1 MTGIQAG
8 AMRAVITGPVG
19 LPLAGCRTDR
29 YSDGI
34 KDELYARA
42 VVIEGT
48 EPVALVTCD
57 VLAVDAETVARIRTA
72 AHKGCGIAPDHILVC
87 ATHTHTAMATV
98 PIFNTVPDPGY
109 MDFFVQAAAGA
120 VIGAYAQRRPA
131 TLSWNKVSEPDI
143 SFNRRVILKDG
154 TVIIGGLEDDTPPD
168 TIREIEGGI
177 DPELGLLGIQDEAGG
192 YIAAIGNFACHCDIV
207 TGKQY
212 SSDYPTYVERTLCG
226 LLGGDFPVLMLT
238 GAAGDINHLN
248 VMDPASVASRSRYA
262 DPLGQARCTRFSRIL
277 AAQMALGLLKARPM
291 ADPAVSVSLD
301 QMTVPLRA
309 PRPAELAWAE
319 RALADRNTPRKEE
332 ITAHEIFRLQRMQ
345 QTERNAR
352 LEIQIMRIGEA
363 AVIAVPCEVFC
374 EIGAALKRVLP
385 AALTLVSTL
394 TNGYDGY
401 MITEKA
407 YANGGYEAQ
416 AAFSS
421 KLTEHAGA
429 LLIDHVCRR
438 LSQPGAQE

>member
-8 AMRAVITGPVG
+8 AMRTVITGPIG

-29 YSDGI
+29 YTDGV

-42 VVIEGT
+42 VVIEAAET
-48 EPVALVTCD
+48 VALVTCD
-57 VLAVDAETVARIRTA
+57 VLAVDAETVARIRA
-72 AHKGCGIAPDHILVC
+72 AASAGCGIAPDHILIC

-98 PIFNTVPDPGY
+98 PIFSTVPDPGY
-109 MDFFVQAAAGA
+109 MDFFVHAVAGA
-120 VIGAYAQRRPA
+120 VIGAYAKRRPA
-131 TLSWNKVSEPDI
+131 SLCWGRSFESDI

-177 DPELGLLGIQDEAGG
+177 DPEIGLLGVRDEAGA
-192 YIAAIGNFACHCDIV
+192 YLAVIGNFACHCDIV

-212 SSDYPTYVERTLCG
+212 SSDYPTYVERALCG
-226 LLGGDFPVLMLT
+226 LLGGDFPVLILT

-248 VMDPASVASRSRYA
+248 VLDPPSVASRARYF
-262 DPLGQARCTRFSRIL
+262 DPQGQQRCARFSRIL

-291 ADPAVSVSLD
+291 EAPSVSVSLD
-301 QMTVPLRA
+301 WLTVPLRA
-309 PRPAELAWAE
+309 PRPAELRWAE
-319 RALADRNTPRKEE
+319 KMLAGRHTPRKEE
-332 ITAHEIFRLQRMQ
+332 ITAKEIFRLRQMQ
-345 QTERNAR
+345 QTEQNAK

-407 YANGGYEAQ
+407 YQNGGYEAQ

-421 KLTEHAGA
+421 KLTEHAGGI
-429 LLIDHVCRR
+429 LIDHVCQR
-438 LSQPGAQE
+438 LAASGEA